1 VRNANALRWGAVLAA
16 AGLSIA
22 ACAGGAPRSV
32 PPDVPE
38 VYIQQIDQILANDDV
53 SESQRR
59 VLEDYAVSDAE
70 YGAARESFRSCVEPH
85 GIDVELQDG
94 QVTYTPTS
102 RYTAQFGSLDEALAA
117 ADRVVEE
124 CDAEHLLFVAMMY
137 TSLRENPGGLSFIE
151 AVRACMDRLGLNEGR
166 DLSDDEL
173 QARLDADE
181 AFLFECRVDPWTV
194 AREGRLPYE
203 VSPPPGGQP

>member
-1 VRNANALRWGAVLAA
+1 MRGPGALGWGVVLATV
-16 AGLSIA
+16 GLAVA
-22 ACAGGAPRSV
+22 ACSGTDPRPV

-38 VYIQQIDQILANDDV
+38 IYIRQIDQILASDDV
-53 SESQRR
+53 NESQRQ

-70 YGAARESFRSCVEPH
+70 YGAARENFRNCVEPH

-94 QVTYTPTS
+94 QVTYTPTAE
-102 RYTAQFGSLDEALAA
+102 YTARYGSPDEALAA

-137 TSLRENPGGLSFIE
+137 ISLRENPEGLSFIE
-151 AVRACMDRLGLNEGR
+151 AIRACMDRLALSEGR

-173 QARLDADE
+173 RARLDADE

-194 AREGRLPYE
+194 ARDGQVPHD